1 MSSFKTVAY
10 VIAMLIAGAVGKV
23 LMKHMLN

>member
-1 MSSFKTVAY
+1 MSSLKTVAY
-10 VIAMLIAGAVGKV
+10 VLAMIIAGAVGKV

>member
-1 MSSFKTVAY
+1 MSNLKTVAY